1 MLTQAFFWTESWCR
15 RWWSRCPKVRG
26 MGGEMPLSTAVFSHY
41 SRRPSGNSKDRCPS
55 DKSSKFS
62 QFGIWKW
69 CVCGRHTDIHLLGS
83 RRFVKRLREDWK
95 KFFFF
100 QFFISVSLP
109 IEKVFQFS
117 VSGVSSYGAASAS
130 WKVQPSQSSS
140 SSELHSVWEFVLVL
154 LMNS

>member
-1 MLTQAFFWTESWCR
+1 
-15 RWWSRCPKVRG
+15 
-26 MGGEMPLSTAVFSHY
+26 
-41 SRRPSGNSKDRCPS
+41 
-55 DKSSKFS
+55 
-62 QFGIWKW
+62 
-69 CVCGRHTDIHLLGS
+69 LGS

-95 KFFFF
+95 KIFFF